1 MNWSEPEYLL
11 SFTIKSPF
19 YTSWWFV
26 ALLILTIIGIT
37 VLIVK
42 GIQKVRFQNQ
52 IKEIERQIA
61 IEKERLRISKDMHDE
76 VGASLTRISILSELA
91 KKQQNEPAKAQQIVD
106 QISEISGNVVDEMSE
121 IIWAMNPRND
131 TLDCFS
137 SYVRQYASSYLE
149 TTGIDGKFLFPDEI
163 PSRQM
168 SSELRRNLFLVIK
181 EALHNIVKHSGA
193 ESVNLTLHI
202 DHNII
207 SIEITDNG
215 KGFIPG
221 TRNGTGNGLINMRK
235 RMEDIDGQ
243 FEILSETGKG
253 TKIKLSVRLN

>member
-1 MNWSEPEYLL
+1 M
-11 SFTIKSPF
+11 
-19 YTSWWFV
+19 V
-26 ALLILTIIGIT
+26 
-37 VLIVK
+37 IVK
-42 GIQKVRFQNQ
+42 GVQKVRYQEQ

-91 KKQQNEPAKAQQIVD
+91 KKQQNEPARTQQIVD

-137 SYVRQYASSYLE
+137 SYIRQYASNYLE
-149 TTGIDGKFLFPDEI
+149 SAGIDEKFLFPDEI
-163 PSRQM
+163 PPRPM

-193 ESVNLTLHI
+193 ETVNLFLLF
-202 DHNII
+202 DHNILT
-207 SIEITDNG
+207 IEITDNG
-215 KGFIPG
+215 KGFVPG
-221 TRNGTGNGLINMRK
+221 NKTGTGNGLINMRK
-235 RMEDIDGQ
+235 RMEDIGGT
-243 FEILSETGKG
+243 FEISSETGKG
-253 TKIKLSVRLN
+253 SKIKLSASLLLKADSH